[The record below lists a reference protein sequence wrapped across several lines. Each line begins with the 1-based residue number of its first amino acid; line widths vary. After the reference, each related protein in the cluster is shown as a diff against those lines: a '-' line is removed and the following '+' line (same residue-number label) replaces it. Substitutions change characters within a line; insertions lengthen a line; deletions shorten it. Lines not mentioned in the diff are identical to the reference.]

1 MAYNKDGFQKI
12 AFGGAIASTFP
23 TAGEVKNVYNYV
35 TNDTLEE
42 VLASGYFDGIDGD
55 PLLAGDVIIA
65 ATDVDGTPETA
76 LLVVTTGGGTPV
88 LKVSSGVGPI
98 ETISL
103 TTSVLS
109 NRGVSKLLFAASK
122 TVQLAAPYAGARKV
136 LTKDSGNSTIV
147 VTVSATDASANFDG
161 GTKQTIVFTFL
172 GESVML
178 FGLSATRWVAI
189 PGVISAAAVGPVI
202 T

>member
-1 MAYNKDGFQKI
+1 MAYNADGLKLI
-12 AFGGAIASTFP
+12 SVGGAIEGTFP
-23 TAGEVKNVYNYV
+23 DAGGVKSTYSYIS
-35 TNDTLEE
+35 NDTLETI
-42 VLASGYFDGIDGD
+42 LADGYFDGITGD
-55 PLLAGDVIIA
+55 PLVAGDTIIA
-65 ATDVDGTPETA
+65 VSDVDGTPETA
-76 LLVVTTGGGTPV
+76 LLVVTVGGGNVTV
-88 LKVSSGVGPI
+88 QVSSGVGPI

-178 FGLSATRWVAI
+178 FGLSATRWVAV